1 MSFTEYLKING
12 ELLPFPDS
20 YDLSLSSVES
30 DSGGETEAGTI
41 QRDVVRHGVV
51 DISVS
56 FTVTAVW
63 LKKLTA
69 YSKKNKLTVQYF
81 DTDTLSLKETEM
93 YIDGFKAKLEKDTS
107 YKGIM
112 VCQLFAERI
121 LGGAAIVS
129 CIRQIHTSHSE
140 QQPQLLLDW

>member
-1 MSFTEYLKING
+1 MAFTEYLKING

-41 QRDVVRHGVV
+41 QRDVVRQGVV

-69 YSKKNKLTVQYF
+69 FSKRNKLTVQYF

-93 YIDGFKAKLEKDTS
+93 YIDSFKAKLEKDTS
-107 YKGIM
+107 FRRCGDCILYQINSYKP
-112 VCQLFAERI
+112 FRAT
-121 LGGAAIVS
+121 AAA
-129 CIRQIHTSHSE
+129 TSG
-140 QQPQLLLDW
+140 LVR

>member
-1 MSFTEYLKING
+1 MAFTEYLKING

-41 QRDVVRHGVV
+41 QRDVVRQGVV

-63 LKKLTA
+63 LKKLTV
-69 YSKKNKLTVQYF
+69 YSKKNKLSVQYF
-81 DTDTLSLKETEM
+81 DTDTLYKETEM

-107 YKGIM
+107 YKG
-112 VCQLFAERI
+112 LWS
-121 LGGAAIVS
+121 VS
-129 CIRQIHTSHSE
+129 FSLKE
-140 QQPQLLLDW
+140 F